1 MRIFQARQKLSF
13 FLLTIIFLLFSSVF
27 QAQTDTTQVDQTE
40 PAKKEK
46 KAKKDKKKKDEF
58 KVYAGIDFNTLLVDS
73 DNYNSTVAPGWMLG
87 FSYKRGKFFYWEV
100 GVRYNNPVYDLTD
113 NSTSS
118 DSSNYLD
125 GLFGVRNID
134 VPIIVGINF
143 LSFASRIVGLRL
155 FIGATP
161 QFALGVGS
169 NDLGITKDNINTF
182 NVLGQAGIGVD
193 VAFIYLESGVNY
205 GFVDLFKND
214 IESKPFQI
222 FLNLGFRF

>member
-1 MRIFQARQKLSF
+1 MKIFQTPQKLSF
-13 FLLTIIFLLFSSVF
+13 LLLTMIFLLSSSIF

-40 PAKKEK
+40 PEKKEK

-58 KVYAGIDFNTLLVDS
+58 KIYAGINFNSLLVSS
-73 DNYNSTVAPGWMLG
+73 DAYSSTIAPGWMIG
-87 FSYKRGKFFYWEV
+87 FDYKRGKFFYWQV
-100 GVRYNNPVYDLTD
+100 GARYNNPVYDLID
-113 NSTSS
+113 NSVSS

-134 VPIIVGINF
+134 VPITVGLNF

-155 FIGATP
+155 FIGVTP
-161 QFALGVGS
+161 QFAIGVGN
-169 NDLGITKDNINTF
+169 NDLDVTKDNINTF
-182 NVLGQAGIGVD
+182 NVLGQGGIGVD

-205 GFVDLFKND
+205 GFIDLFKND